1 MKSKRPLYKIFLIP
15 ILVLILIQG
24 GFPFLMLISSG
35 IKSTLE
41 ENAVDMDRRM
51 IENRQVVL
59 ENYMVTQ
66 WSSVYKEQENLSYI
80 LAEMLAENNISISD
94 FLKSS
99 DIQQKY
105 LENIFPDMVDVLQH
119 NTASGLF
126 IVMANDS
133 PVEEKGR
140 SSWILFKGFSDPQNK
155 TETNTD
161 LLLEKGSEKLAR
173 GLSISMDRA
182 WSTDFHF
189 QGNGKSQQISFF
201 MNRILQV

>member
-80 LAEMLAENNISISD
+80 LAEMLAENNMSISD

-105 LENIFPDMVDVLQH
+105 LENIFPDMVDVF
-119 NTASGLF
+119 A
-126 IVMANDS
+126 A
-133 PVEEKGR
+133 
-140 SSWILFKGFSDPQNK
+140 
-155 TETNTD
+155 
-161 LLLEKGSEKLAR
+161 
-173 GLSISMDRA
+173 
-182 WSTDFHF
+182 
-189 QGNGKSQQISFF
+189 
-201 MNRILQV
+201 

>member
-80 LAEMLAENNISISD
+80 LAEMLAENNMSISD

-126 IVMANDS
+126 VVMANDS
-133 PVEEKGR
+133 PVEEKADYH
-140 SSWILFKGFSDPQNK
+140 GFYLRDSDPQNK

-189 QGNGKSQQISFF
+189 QEMETGPQISFF

>member
-133 PVEEKGR
+133 PVEEKADYH
-140 SSWILFKGFSDPQNK
+140 GFYLRDSDPQNK

-189 QGNGKSQQISFF
+189 QGN
-201 MNRILQV
+201 

>member
-126 IVMANDS
+126 VVMANDS
-133 PVEEKGR
+133 PVEEKADYH
-140 SSWILFKGFSDPQNK
+140 GFYLRDSDPQNK

-189 QGNGKSQQISFF
+189 QGNG
-201 MNRILQV
+201 NPGRR

>member
-80 LAEMLAENNISISD
+80 LAEMLAENNMSISD

-99 DIQQKY
+99 GY
-105 LENIFPDMVDVLQH
+105 
-119 NTASGLF
+119 S
-126 IVMANDS
+126 
-133 PVEEKGR
+133 
-140 SSWILFKGFSDPQNK
+140 
-155 TETNTD
+155 TE
-161 LLLEKGSEKLAR
+161 
-173 GLSISMDRA
+173 IS
-182 WSTDFHF
+182 
-189 QGNGKSQQISFF
+189 
-201 MNRILQV
+201 